1 MFDVWKEMQAA
12 PGTED
17 AALIAKGRETFRAKG
32 CVSCHSVRGHEGV
45 GITGPDLTRIGA
57 RTTIAAGL
65 LDNTPENLKQWVLHP
80 NDIKPGNYMYYGRLM
95 PGYKVRDASGEWVT
109 NFEVNDSEADA
120 LVAYL
125 RSLR

>member
-1 MFDVWKEMQAA
+1 
-12 PGTED
+12 
-17 AALIAKGRETFRAKG
+17 
-32 CVSCHSVRGHEGV
+32 
-45 GITGPDLTRIGA
+45 
-57 RTTIAAGL
+57 
-65 LDNTPENLKQWVLHP
+65 LKQWVLHP

-95 PGYKVRDASGEWVT
+95 PGYLKRDEEGNWVT